1 MGSVFFAFK
10 RRSALYSEGILMKAR
25 YRVVDVVLGLFLV
38 LVWCHPAPAQ
48 MVWNH
53 AAYFDGTGYVA
64 IPHSPTL
71 DITGSFTLE
80 AWVNTTSSSVVS
92 VVGDNEFRLLIDNG
106 HGRIQFNNTTYLEG
120 TKKIN
125 DGTWNHIACVFNNA
139 GHYVAFYVNGVLD
152 TSGSANTTPASG
164 TDSLLIGRSIYGYG
178 PATLDEIRIW
188 NTALPDFDIV
198 GNLHTS
204 LAAGGGF
211 YSGLV
216 LSLTFQSLNHTDYLL
231 DLTDKSGHGNNA
243 VNRGA
248 AAIDLSNAPSEYLEP
263 NASLFLDGVGGYAV
277 AANNPN
283 LPALGPFTIEAWIY
297 PLNPASGTQQT
308 IVSREAAGYVGYE
321 MVLTSTGR
329 FALITMGTIGS
340 SSQAIPANR
349 WTHVA
354 VTYTFDGTYATTQLF
369 INGVRDGFYNASP
382 ISAVADSLCI
392 GRSAGSTNY
401 FYGYV
406 DEVRMSNYVKTV
418 DDLRKAMFTSI
429 DYGNR
434 RSSSNLELVY
444 GLDGSLAPT
453 TYAGPVLTLRGGSG
467 TQFVSPA
474 VGGGVP
480 VTPLTRDPAS
490 PGSYPDGYYLR
501 QAFKRVPASGTNA
514 GYVEDTLNVAQS
526 VTINDLKIFAGF
538 NHLNESAVQLTLY
551 APTGDSLTFWNL
563 DFQSAYTSGAA
574 TLFDDAAD
582 SAMDHRY
589 ISFIP
594 TVRPHASINAA
605 FGGKTSAGPW
615 RLRMSQLI
623 NGFSGLLYGW
633 GLEFNNETLVN
644 VAEAAAPVPGK
655 YVLSQAYPNPFN
667 PSTTI
672 RFEVPSASHVT
683 LAVFNSIG
691 QRVATLVDGDVPAG
705 VHEVR
710 FDGTRLSSGVYF
722 YRMQSGAFIQTRKVV
737 LVK

>member
-1 MGSVFFAFK
+1 
-10 RRSALYSEGILMKAR
+10 
-25 YRVVDVVLGLFLV
+25 
-38 LVWCHPAPAQ
+38 
-48 MVWNH
+48 
-53 AAYFDGTGYVA
+53 
-64 IPHSPTL
+64 
-71 DITGSFTLE
+71 
-80 AWVNTTSSSVVS
+80 
-92 VVGDNEFRLLIDNG
+92 
-106 HGRIQFNNTTYLEG
+106 
-120 TKKIN
+120 
-125 DGTWNHIACVFNNA
+125 
-139 GHYVAFYVNGVLD
+139 
-152 TSGSANTTPASG
+152 
-164 TDSLLIGRSIYGYG
+164 
-178 PATLDEIRIW
+178 
-188 NTALPDFDIV
+188 
-198 GNLHTS
+198 
-204 LAAGGGF
+204 
-211 YSGLV
+211 
-216 LSLTFQSLNHTDYLL
+216 
-231 DLTDKSGHGNNA
+231 
-243 VNRGA
+243 
-248 AAIDLSNAPSEYLEP
+248 
-263 NASLFLDGVGGYAV
+263 
-277 AANNPN
+277 
-283 LPALGPFTIEAWIY
+283 
-297 PLNPASGTQQT
+297 
-308 IVSREAAGYVGYE
+308 
-321 MVLTSTGR
+321 
-329 FALITMGTIGS
+329 
-340 SSQAIPANR
+340 
-349 WTHVA
+349 
-354 VTYTFDGTYATTQLF
+354 
-369 INGVRDGFYNASP
+369 
-382 ISAVADSLCI
+382 
-392 GRSAGSTNY
+392 
-401 FYGYV
+401 
-406 DEVRMSNYVKTV
+406 MSNYVKTV
-418 DDLRKAMFTSI
+418 EDIRKAMFTSI

-490 PGSYPDGYYLR
+490 PGSFPDGYYIR

-551 APTGDSLTFWNL
+551 APSGDSLTFWNL

-574 TLFDDAAD
+574 TIFDDAAD

-594 TVRPHASINAA
+594 TVRPHASINTA
-605 FGGKTSAGPW
+605 FGGKNSAGPW

-623 NGFSGLLYGW
+623 NGFSGYVYGW
-633 GLEFNNETLVN
+633 GLGFNNETLVN
-644 VAEAAAPVPGK
+644 VADGATPVPGQ

-672 RFEVPSASHVT
+672 RFEVPLASHVT

-691 QRVATLVDGDVPAG
+691 QRVATLIDGDVPAG